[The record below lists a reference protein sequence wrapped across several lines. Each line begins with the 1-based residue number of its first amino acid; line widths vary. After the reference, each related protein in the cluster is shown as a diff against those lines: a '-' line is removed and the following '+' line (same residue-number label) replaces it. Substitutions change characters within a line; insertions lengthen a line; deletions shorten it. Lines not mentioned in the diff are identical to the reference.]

1 VETRRI
7 AHISDVH
14 FGHIDSP
21 GVVDALVEEINA
33 GQHHLVVVSGDLT
46 QRARR
51 RQFRVARA
59 FLDRFRSPVLVV
71 PGNHDVRAW
80 WHHPVQRVFHH
91 AARFHRFI
99 TPDETPAFGDDQI
112 AVFGLD
118 SSHGL
123 TIKGGKIRP
132 RHLLEMEAFFATR
145 PADAF
150 RVLVL
155 HHHLL
160 WLKALGP
167 HDVARNARIA
177 LMAARRAGVDLVLC
191 GHLHTSHVA
200 HVEVVPPTAAD
211 PGQKLVVATA
221 GTATSSRGRG
231 ADRQVNFYNAITI
244 VSTRFTIEERRF
256 DAATQA
262 FETVRVTEFER
273 ARQGATSE
281 DRE

>member
-1 VETRRI
+1 MGTRRI
-7 AHISDVH
+7 AHLSDVH
-14 FGHIDSP
+14 FGHIEHL
-21 GVVDALVEEINA
+21 GVVDALVDEINA
-33 GQHHLVVVSGDLT
+33 EPRDLVVVSGDLT
-46 QRARR
+46 QRART
-51 RQFRVARA
+51 RQFREARE
-59 FLDRFRSPVLVV
+59 FLNRFKWPVLVV

-80 WHHPVQRVFHH
+80 WHHPIERVFRH

-99 TPDETPAFGDDQI
+99 TPDETPVFADEAL

-132 RHLLEMEAFFATR
+132 RHLLEMEAFFEAR
-145 PADAF
+145 PASAF

-160 WLKALGP
+160 RLEALGP
-167 HDVARNARIA
+167 HDVARNARMA

-200 HVEVVPPTAAD
+200 HVEVVRPSAAD
-211 PGQKLVVATA
+211 PGHKLVVAAA

-231 ADRQVNFYNAITI
+231 ADREVNFYNAIT
-244 VSTRFTIEERRF
+244 VESARFLIEERRF
-256 DAATQA
+256 KIDSGT
-262 FETVRVTEFER
+262 FESVRTREFAR
-273 ARQGATSE
+273 A
-281 DRE
+281 